1 MPRDIAPLTD
11 ALADTTAGEQ
21 RAVYGLLAAWDQSIE
36 TALDRRGGGRFQEI
50 IGQYLDDVIALVD
63 AAATTDGIDWA
74 FLQECVDAYPPGVGD
89 HHCSSVLANVVARCV
104 IRTRIREGADA
115 IPPWALA
122 YLADITMDDDG
133 EWAWESTAAFGWAVG
148 HPAVAVLD
156 RAFERAERDDESWAM
171 GVLKH
176 VTFADPEAG
185 IDLLERLLQSPD
197 VDEDLVFVGRL
208 EPPFEQNFPDF
219 PQYWEPETELDYQ
232 VAISDDVRE
241 RLLAVVGESIDP
253 DRLRRFDDS
262 YRFDLE
268 RAADECGQLA
278 DE

>member
-1 MPRDIAPLTD
+1 M
-11 ALADTTAGEQ
+11 
-21 RAVYGLLAAWDQSIE
+21 
-36 TALDRRGGGRFQEI
+36 
-50 IGQYLDDVIALVD
+50 
-63 AAATTDGIDWA
+63 
-74 FLQECVDAYPPGVGD
+74 
-89 HHCSSVLANVVARCV
+89 

-115 IPPWALA
+115 IPPWALE

-156 RAFERAERDDESWAM
+156 RALERTERDDEPWAM

-176 VTFADPEAG
+176 VTFA
-185 IDLLERLLQSPD
+185 
-197 VDEDLVFVGRL
+197 
-208 EPPFEQNFPDF
+208 
-219 PQYWEPETELDYQ
+219 
-232 VAISDDVRE
+232 
-241 RLLAVVGESIDP
+241 DP

-268 RAADECGQLA
+268 RAAAEYGQPA